1 LSRNAVTDGIPS
13 ASTSQASLASPRGE
27 IVVRPVTT
35 LTEFRACVALQEE
48 VWGPDWTDTVPA
60 SLLQAATYVGG
71 IVLGAFTAAGDLAG
85 FLFGLT
91 GVDNGEVSH
100 WSHLLGVSPGTRDM
114 GVGRMLKEAQRAEL
128 ALRNVRSM
136 SWSFDPL
143 VAKNAHLNLNRLG
156 AHVVRYVPDM
166 YGTTSSPLHYGVAT
180 DRLVVRVDTMAT
192 RLPSPPPV
200 EAMDA
205 PVLGLAP
212 ETREAIARH
221 ALPPAVRIE
230 IPADIRLILETSPAE
245 AAAWRGAVRGN
256 FEWALGNSYEVAGLY
271 REPVSSRSYY
281 TLVRHA
287 A

>member
-1 LSRNAVTDGIPS
+1 MSDGLPS
-13 ASTSQASLASPRGE
+13 ASTPRSSVAALRGE
-27 IVVRPVTT
+27 IVVRPVTA
-35 LTEFRACVALQEE
+35 LADFRACVALQEE

-91 GVDNGEVSH
+91 GVDEGEVTH
-100 WSHLLGVSPGTRDM
+100 WSHLLGVRPGTRDM

-128 ALRNVRSM
+128 ARRNVRSM

-156 AHVVRYVPDM
+156 AYVVRYVPDM
-166 YGTTSSPLHYGVAT
+166 YGTTSSPLHYGIAT
-180 DRLVVRVDTMAT
+180 DRLVVRVDTMEPRRAPD
-192 RLPSPPPV
+192 LDALAI
-200 EAMDA
+200 EA

-212 ETREAIARH
+212 ESHDAIAPD
-221 ALPPAVRIE
+221 ALPGAVRIE
-230 IPADIRLILETSPAE
+230 IPADIRQVIDTSPEE
-245 AAAWRGAVRGN
+245 AAAWRTAVRGH
-256 FEWALGNSYEVAGLY
+256 FEWALGHSYEVAGLY
-271 REPVSSRSYY
+271 REPVTSRSFY
-281 TLVRHA
+281 TLVRRA